1 MAMNAF
7 SARLSNT
14 EGTYAPS
21 FTAIV
26 SYGTPFAINV
36 CTPFIGCF
44 FETDFLDLGG
54 YSQRLCQFD
63 HPCRH
68 AAPRCPSLLRHRS
81 GLHGL
86 DGLVAEEARGNG
98 GLAGLRLPLSGH
110 AA

>member
-44 FETDFLDLGG
+44 FETDFLNLETVTPSGSANLIIPAATPLPDALPFFGTGLGLMG
-54 YSQRLCQFD
+54 WWRK
-63 HPCRH
+63 RRAEM
-68 AAPRCPSLLRHRS
+68 AA
-81 GLHGL
+81 
-86 DGLVAEEARGNG
+86 
-98 GLAGLRLPLSGH
+98 
-110 AA
+110 